1 MTVAAVTPARIE
13 RIGEVQTIGLVS
25 TAHCVSHFH
34 SLVLPPLFLFLKQ
47 RWGVGFIELG
57 LALTVGSIV

>member
-13 RIGEVQTIGLVS
+13 RIGEFQTIGLVS

-34 SLVLPPLFLFLKQ
+34 SLVLPPLFLLLTQ
-47 RWGVGFIELG
+47 RWAS
-57 LALTVGSIV
+57 ALSSSASP